1 MGLGI
6 HALCSRGS
14 LAAAGCSRR
23 LPVDRPLVHQ
33 APAHLR
39 TRSPATFARTRRK
52 WSRRIA
58 ALSSPPPM
66 KSPAAHAIILAG
78 GRGTRFWP
86 RSRTRSPK
94 QLLNIVGQKTM
105 LEQTFERLSPLF
117 STSRIWVV
125 TNHEQA
131 DAVRRQLWQ
140 VPSQHALVEPVGRNT
155 TAAIALA
162 AAHLLREESS
172 GDALMAILPAD
183 HFIAKPARYRQIVR
197 AALRI
202 AAQPDALVVLGI
214 PPTRPETGYG
224 YIERAA
230 RNRGQSS
237 ASSNDGAY
245 PVRRFTEKP
254 SLALARKYVA
264 SGRYLWNAGMFFW
277 RLSTFVETLRRHLPK
292 THAAMMRL
300 AESVGTSKYSAVSAA
315 RIRAPR
321 KYFCRLRDPR
331 TSLARFQAQP
341 RLCHSRLGRLERHRL
356 LGRCLRAFG
365 QACGRKRL
373 RRPIP
378 CPRRGGKHHLEPL
391 KIRRRRG
398 SLGLGR
404 RGNVRRASG
413 LLSRTRPGR
422 RPRGKVAGKPSS
434 AKTALAPSPSP
445 APLLRIY

>member
-1 MGLGI
+1 MK
-6 HALCSRGS
+6 
-14 LAAAGCSRR
+14 
-23 LPVDRPLVHQ
+23 
-33 APAHLR
+33 
-39 TRSPATFARTRRK
+39 SPA
-52 WSRRIA
+52 
-58 ALSSPPPM
+58 
-66 KSPAAHAIILAG
+66 PAAHAIILAG

-117 STSRIWVV
+117 STSRIWAV

-140 VPSQHALVEPVGRNT
+140 VPSQHALIEPVGRNT

-172 GDALMAILPAD
+172 GDALMAVLPAD

-224 YIERAA
+224 YIERVA
-230 RNRGQSS
+230 RNSGQSS
-237 ASSNDGAY
+237 AFSKEGAY
-245 PVRRFTEKP
+245 PVRRFREKP

-292 THAAMMRL
+292 THAAMMRV
-300 AESVGTSKYSAVSAA
+300 AESVGTSKYSAILQREYA
-315 RIRAPR
+315 RLENISVDYAILEPAS
-321 KYFCRLRDPR
+321 RD
-331 TSLARFQAQP
+331 SK
-341 RLCHSRLGRLERHRL
+341 HSRVFVIPASIGWSDIGSWAAVYELLAKRAGANVSGGRFLALDAAGNMIWSPSKFVAAVGVSDLIVVETSDALLVCSRERAQDVGRVVKWLESHRL
-356 LGRCLRAFG
+356 
-365 QACGRKRL
+365 QK
-373 RRPIP
+373 
-378 CPRRGGKHHLEPL
+378 
-391 KIRRRRG
+391 
-398 SLGLGR
+398 
-404 RGNVRRASG
+404 
-413 LLSRTRPGR
+413 LL
-422 RPRGKVAGKPSS
+422 
-434 AKTALAPSPSP
+434 
-445 APLLRIY
+445 